1 MYAIRVDTAHGLLQI
16 ELSGRL
22 VTSEALRAM
31 SQAFAIAEAGSL
43 NTAICDVRALHRGPA
58 GSMVVAA
65 ALAIRFQKGWK
76 LAFVA
81 SESQMR
87 FLGRV
92 IRFSGLREGIRVV
105 SRPEAAEAWL
115 LPSLRASRR
124 PGSTERR
131 HAEQLLGRPR
141 RASPASPN
149 RDAAGHPA
157 ESRPPA
163 A

>member
-43 NTAICDVRALHRGPA
+43 TTAICDIRNLHRGPA

-65 ALAIRFQKGWK
+65 ALAVRFQPRFR

-81 SESQMR
+81 HESQIR

-92 IRFSGLREGIRVV
+92 LRFSGIRQGIRVFERSDV
-105 SRPEAAEAWL
+105 AETWL
-115 LPSLRASRR
+115 LPAVHAARRSR
-124 PGSTERR
+124 STERR
-131 HAEQLLGRPR
+131 HAEQILGQTAEP
-141 RASPASPN
+141 
-149 RDAAGHPA
+149 DAGEVAALPQEA
-157 ESRPPA
+157 RNPA

>member
-1 MYAIRVDTAHGLLQI
+1 MYAIRVDTSHGLLQI

-43 NTAICDVRALHRGPA
+43 TTAICDVRNLHRGPA

-65 ALAIRFQKGWK
+65 ALAVRFQPRLR

-81 SESQMR
+81 HESQTR

-92 IRFSGLREGIRVV
+92 LRFSGIREGIRVFGQRDV
-105 SRPEAAEAWL
+105 AETWL
-115 LPSLRASRR
+115 LPSVRAARR
-124 PGSTERR
+124 TSSTERR
-131 HAEQLLGRPR
+131 HAEQILGRTAEP
-141 RASPASPN
+141 
-149 RDAAGHPA
+149 DAGEVAALPQEA
-157 ESRPPA
+157 RNPA